1 MYNKDQLQLVIAL
14 AVALTLKIL
23 NKQQLDAIIAQLPQ
37 EIIEMV
43 LDKVETGFNIQN
55 YYLNY
60 DSMVSLLTT
69 GEELE
74 WYNLIINLKTITMPP
89 RKQQNIFTSSLSG
102 NNVQNL
108 TNKQRTKLKTY
119 ADEKV

>member
-74 WYNLIINLKTITMPP
+74 
-89 RKQQNIFTSSLSG
+89 
-102 NNVQNL
+102 
-108 TNKQRTKLKTY
+108 
-119 ADEKV
+119 